1 MSHWNQVINV
11 EPSCIFYFSSSL
23 NIAPGSQTS
32 KAGKDTFED
41 KFCTRNARLL
51 HLKMYTTDATVQCN

>member
-1 MSHWNQVINV
+1 MSHWNQVINI

-32 KAGKDTFED
+32 KASKGTCED
-41 KFCTRNARLL
+41 KFCTCNARLL

>member
-32 KAGKDTFED
+32 KARKDTCED
-41 KFCTRNARLL
+41 KFCIRNARLL
-51 HLKMYTTDATVQCN
+51 HIKMNTTDATGQCN